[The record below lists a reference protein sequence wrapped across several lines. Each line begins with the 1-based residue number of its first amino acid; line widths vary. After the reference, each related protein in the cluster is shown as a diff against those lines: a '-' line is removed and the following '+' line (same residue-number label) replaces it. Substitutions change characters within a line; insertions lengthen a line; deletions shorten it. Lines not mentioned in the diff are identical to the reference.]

1 MTRPTGRPKGR
12 PPGTGKPKHLTVTV
26 RFKVSPVLAAR
37 VLALA
42 RPGESLHTAARRLLG
57 VAVEEEPHD

>member
-1 MTRPTGRPKGR
+1 MTRPPGRPKGTH
-12 PPGTGKPKHLTVTV
+12 PPPELTVL
-26 RFKVSPVLAAR
+26 VSFRIAPVLAAR